1 MSIEYFLCCDGIKVR
16 VCQASFCSV
25 LSIKPDRVLRIARH
39 WYKHGTTKPE
49 NRGGDRKKI
58 AFSEKKEVIKNH
70 IQSFNCRASRY
81 GRKDAPGRKYLPSD
95 LNVKRMYELF
105 LDKNNAYTVATVGY
119 HYYYGVFMNHFNLA
133 FGYPATDT
141 CSTCQ
146 TYKLAMKNQ
155 NITDNQKKLKTA
167 LFILHRRKARK
178 FYSLLNDIH
187 PNEIT
192 ICFDMMENLVLPKLS
207 IGEAYYSRQL
217 YFYVLGVVI
226 HKGDKSQSV
235 NYIYF
240 FTWMECENGKYSN
253 MICSAIE
260 HLLKNVLKDKC
271 FNASSLRL
279 FSDACYGQNKNINM
293 TCMLLALRK
302 QYFNKLQ
309 ITHTFPER
317 GHSYLPADR
326 VFGRVQ
332 LDIKKRDQIFEP
344 NEYINILSRHGKV
357 MVYGQN
363 WSAHDFKS
371 CAKKHL
377 KSELVST

>member
-1 MSIEYFLCCDGIKVR
+1 
-16 VCQASFCSV
+16 
-25 LSIKPDRVLRIARH
+25 
-39 WYKHGTTKPE
+39 
-49 NRGGDRKKI
+49 
-58 AFSEKKEVIKNH
+58 
-70 IQSFNCRASRY
+70 
-81 GRKDAPGRKYLPSD
+81 
-95 LNVKRMYELF
+95 MYELF

-119 HYYYGVFMNHFNLA
+119 HYYYGVFINHFNLT

-155 NITDNQKKLKTA
+155 DITDNQKKLKTA

-192 ICFDMMENLVLPKLS
+192 ICFDMMENLVLPKLL

-235 NYIYF
+235 NDIYF
-240 FTWMECENGKYSN
+240 FTWMECENRKDSN

-326 VFGRVQ
+326 MFGRVQ
-332 LDIKKRDQIFEP
+332 LDIKKRDQNFEP

-371 CAKKHL
+371 EVKKYVMSKKTFKISEAKKLLINSDKLEVVAFSYHSEPKSHSIL
-377 KSELVST
+377 KKRKKWETFRPQRLELNNCVKLAKKDDVFRLLGLVGAEGRILSMYKTLLCNATEDNASLSEEDSS